1 LFVKI
6 LFVTPQLGSWAT
18 HGHHVAP
25 NQMHAQWAAY
35 VREHGAA
42 DVEVLDCKVLG
53 IRFEH
58 MLKTVK
64 DKNPDV
70 VVLGDILHSYGGFA
84 VQKYFNEAAA
94 GIKKA
99 LPAAKIVVGGLWYSS
114 LSTETLEQNPA
125 IDFVVMGEG
134 EVTFCE
140 LVEALKKGRAHVEDI
155 PGLASRKDGKV
166 VWGPVRELI
175 EDLDTLPLPAY
186 DLFPMDKYVGHT
198 YWKPFVEIV
207 TSRGCTHGCTF
218 CYEWSEHDPR
228 GIKNFN
234 RWRAKSARRVV
245 DEVELLEKKFGV
257 KVMVVQEDNFNI
269 NGRRVREFCEEK
281 IKRGLS
287 MKWVSLGCASDWVR
301 LEKDVPLMKRAGMF
315 MGVFGIEV
323 ANNEELRRLD
333 KGITVD
339 QIYKTIDIL
348 RKNDIAI
355 VGDIMIGFDYDT
367 EDIIKERFAFAE
379 KVDPDVMWVGYLTP
393 PPGSPIWKDVVR
405 RGWVDLQKI
414 DILKWDFLHP
424 VIPTEHLS
432 IEDLGRLGAW
442 GMREFYAQPG
452 RMQRIFGSN
461 FDELAKLCFKDV
473 MAGVGKW
480 EAGAVKGE
488 KHI

>member
-1 LFVKI
+1 VKV

-35 VREHGAA
+35 IRQEQAVK
-42 DVEVLDCKVLG
+42 VEVLDCKVLG
-53 IRFEH
+53 IPFDE
-58 MLKTVK
+58 MLEIIQKK
-64 DKNPDV
+64 QPDV
-70 VVLGDILHSYGGFA
+70 IVLGDILHSYGGFA
-84 VQKYFNEAAA
+84 VQKYFNETAA
-94 GIKKA
+94 GIKKVF
-99 LPAAKIVVGGLWYSS
+99 PQCKIVVGGLWYSS
-114 LSTETLEQNPA
+114 LSTQTLEENPA

-134 EVTFCE
+134 ELTFNDLLE
-140 LVEALKKGRAHVEDI
+140 GLDKGLMDFENI
-155 PGLASRKDGKV
+155 PGVASRKNGSV
-166 VWGPVRELI
+166 VWGPLRELI
-175 EDLDTLPLPAY
+175 EDLDALPLPAY

-198 YWKPFVEIV
+198 YWEPFVEIV

-234 RWRAKSARRVV
+234 RWRAKSAQRVV

-257 KVMVVQEDNFNI
+257 KVMVIQEDNFNI
-269 NGRRVREFCEEK
+269 NPKRVREFCQEK
-281 IKRGLS
+281 IKRGLK
-287 MKWVSLGCASDWVR
+287 MKWVSLGCASDWIR
-301 LEKDVPLMKRAGMF
+301 LEQDIPLMKEAGMF

-323 ANNEELRRLD
+323 ASDDELRRLD
-333 KGITVD
+333 KGITVE
-339 QIYKTIDIL
+339 QIYKTIEIL

-367 EDIIKERFAFAE
+367 EKIIKDRFEFAE

-393 PPGSPIWKDVVR
+393 PPGSPIWEDVVK
-405 RGWVDLQKI
+405 RGWVDPKTI

-424 VIPTEHLS
+424 VIPTNYLS
-432 IEDLGRLGAW
+432 IEELGWLGAW
-442 GMREFYAQPG
+442 GMREFYSKPG
-452 RMQRIFGSN
+452 RMQRIFGSH

>member
-1 LFVKI
+1 MKI

-42 DVEVLDCKVLG
+42 DVEVLDCKVSG

-58 MLKTVK
+58 MLEIVK
-64 DKNPDV
+64 DKHPDV

-84 VQKYFNEAAA
+84 VQKYFNEASA
-94 GIKKA
+94 GIKKVI
-99 LPAAKIVVGGLWYSS
+99 PSAKIVTGGLWYSS

-134 EVTFCE
+134 EVTFSE
-140 LVEALKKGRAHVEDI
+140 LIEALKKGRTHFEAI

-234 RWRAKSARRVV
+234 RWRAKSAKRVV
-245 DEVELLEKKFGV
+245 DEVELLEKKFGT
-257 KVMVVQEDNFNI
+257 KAMVIQEDNFNI

-281 IKRGLS
+281 IKRGLN

-301 LEKDVPLMKRAGMF
+301 LEQDVPLMKEAGMF

-323 ANNEELRRLD
+323 ANDDELRRLD
-333 KGITVD
+333 KGITVG

-367 EDIIKERFAFAE
+367 ENIIKERFAFAE

-393 PPGSPIWKDVVR
+393 PPGSPIWRDAVR
-405 RGWVDLQKI
+405 RGWVDPEKI
-414 DILKWDFLHP
+414 DMLKWDFLHP

>member
-1 LFVKI
+1 VKI

-42 DVEVLDCKVLG
+42 DVEVLDCKVSG

-58 MLKTVK
+58 MLEIVK
-64 DKNPDV
+64 DKHPDV

-84 VQKYFNEAAA
+84 VQKYFNEASA
-94 GIKKA
+94 GIKKVF
-99 LPAAKIVVGGLWYSS
+99 PSAKIVTGGLWYSS

-134 EVTFCE
+134 EVTFSE
-140 LVEALKKGRAHVEDI
+140 LIEALKKGRTHFEAI

-234 RWRAKSARRVV
+234 RWRAKSAKRVV
-245 DEVELLEKKFGV
+245 DEVELLEKKFGT
-257 KVMVVQEDNFNI
+257 KAMVIQEDNFNI

-281 IKRGLS
+281 IKRGLN

-301 LEKDVPLMKRAGMF
+301 LEQDVPLMKEAGMF

-323 ANNEELRRLD
+323 ANDDELRRLD
-333 KGITVD
+333 KGITVG

-367 EDIIKERFAFAE
+367 ENIIKERFAFAE

-393 PPGSPIWKDVVR
+393 PPGSPIWRDAVR
-405 RGWVDLQKI
+405 RGWVDPEKI
-414 DILKWDFLHP
+414 DMLKWDFLHP

>member
-1 LFVKI
+1 VKI

-42 DVEVLDCKVLG
+42 DVEVLDCKVSG
-53 IRFEH
+53 IWFEH
-58 MLKTVK
+58 MLEIVK
-64 DKNPDV
+64 DKHPDV

-94 GIKKA
+94 GIKKVI
-99 LPAAKIVVGGLWYSS
+99 PSAKIVAGGLWYSS

-140 LVEALKKGRAHVEDI
+140 LIEALKKGRKHFEAI
-155 PGLASRKDGKV
+155 PGLASRKDGEI

-175 EDLDTLPLPAY
+175 EDLDALPLPAY
-186 DLFPMDKYVGHT
+186 DLFPMDRYVGHT

-234 RWRAKSARRVV
+234 RWRAKSAKRVV
-245 DEVELLEKKFGV
+245 DEVELLEKKFGT
-257 KVMVVQEDNFNI
+257 KVMVIQEDNFNI

-281 IKRGLS
+281 IKRGLH

-301 LEKDVPLMKRAGMF
+301 LEQDVPLMKKAGMF

-323 ANNEELRRLD
+323 ANDDELRRLD
-333 KGITVD
+333 KGITVG

-355 VGDIMIGFDYDT
+355 VGDIMIGFDYDA
-367 EDIIKERFAFAE
+367 ENIIKERFAFAE

-393 PPGSPIWKDVVR
+393 PPGSPIWRDAVR
-405 RGWVDLQKI
+405 RGWVDPEKI
-414 DILKWDFLHP
+414 DMLKWDFLHP

-480 EAGAVKGE
+480 EAGAVKGK

>member
-1 LFVKI
+1 MNV

-35 VREHGAA
+35 AREKGTITPQ
-42 DVEVLDCKVLG
+42 VLDCKVSG
-53 IRFEH
+53 IPFES
-58 MLKTVK
+58 MIKIVK
-64 DKNPDV
+64 EKNPEV

-94 GIKKA
+94 AIKGS
-99 LPAAKIVVGGLWYSS
+99 LPKVKIVVGGLWYSA
-114 LSTETLEQNPA
+114 LATETLEQNPA

-134 EVTFCE
+134 ELTFND
-140 LVEALKKGRAHVEDI
+140 LMDALNKGKTDFENI
-155 PGLASRKDGKV
+155 PGVASRKNGKI
-166 VWGPVRELI
+166 VWGSVRELAGN
-175 EDLDTLPLPAY
+175 LDILPLPAY
-186 DLFPMDKYVGHT
+186 DLFPMEKYVGHT
-198 YWKPFVEIV
+198 YWKPFAEIV

-228 GIKNFN
+228 GIKNFT
-234 RWRAKSARRVV
+234 RWRAKSAKRVV
-245 DEVELLEKKFGV
+245 DEVEILEKKYGT
-257 KVMVVQEDNFNI
+257 KVIVIQEDNFNL
-269 NGRRVREFCEEK
+269 NGKRVREFCEEK
-281 IKRGLS
+281 LKRGLK

-301 LEKDVPLMKRAGMF
+301 LEKDIPLMKEAGMF
-315 MGVFGIEV
+315 MAVFGIEV
-323 ANNEELRRLD
+323 ASDDELRKLD
-333 KGITVD
+333 KGINVD
-339 QIYKTIDIL
+339 QIYKTIEIL
-348 RKNDIAI
+348 RSNDIAI

-367 EDIIKERFAFAE
+367 EKIIKERFEFAE

-393 PPGSPIWKDVVR
+393 PPGSPIWKDVVA
-405 RGWVDLQKI
+405 RGWVDPKKI

-424 VIPTEHLS
+424 VVPTEHLS

-442 GMREFYAQPG
+442 GMREFYSAPG
-452 RMQRIFGSN
+452 RIQRILESN